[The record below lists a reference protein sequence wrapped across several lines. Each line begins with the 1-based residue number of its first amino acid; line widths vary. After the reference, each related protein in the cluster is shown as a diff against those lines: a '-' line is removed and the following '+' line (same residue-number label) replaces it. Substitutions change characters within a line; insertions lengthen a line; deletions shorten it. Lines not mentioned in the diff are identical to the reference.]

1 MTIYTCGVEQ
11 ALSKNVRK
19 EGKLLDTLRKLKHV
33 LDELEDKDIDTND
46 VVVNPKAIHIIVPDD
61 VEEEQSEAED

>member
-1 MTIYTCGVEQ
+1 M
-11 ALSKNVRK
+11 
-19 EGKLLDTLRKLKHV
+19 DTLRKLKHV
-33 LDELEDKDIDTND
+33 LDELEDKDVDTND